1 MKDQIEFVVEDPRWE
16 ALEQL
21 QPICARI
28 LTEAAEKIEDFRD
41 GTAVVLLTDNAAVQ
55 ALNSSFRG
63 KDSPTNVLSFPAPEN
78 EDYPGDIALAFEICA
93 QEAETAGK
101 SLLFHTI
108 HLILHGVLHLN
119 GFDHQQEDEAD
130 AMEAMEIALLA
141 SQGISNP
148 YLINEDP

>member
-1 MKDQIEFVVEDPRWE
+1 MSQRLEFVIEDERWSALDQLEPLCDAMIAE
-16 ALEQL
+16 AS
-21 QPICARI
+21 
-28 LTEAAEKIEDFRD
+28 EKIDDFRS
-41 GTAVVLLTDNAAVQ
+41 GAAVVLLTDNQAVRE
-55 ALNSSFRG
+55 LNTNFRG
-63 KDSPTNVLSFPAPEN
+63 KDKPTNVLSFPAPDS
-78 EDYPGDIALAFEICA
+78 EDYPGDIALAYEFCA
-93 QEAETAGK
+93 DEADRGGK
-101 SLLFHTI
+101 SLLFHAV